1 MKHFA
6 RLGFVSVLLS
16 ALTVT
21 ATAQTNSGGGSWLPE
36 IQPSHQYFMR
46 FGWASMK
53 MNNKSEAAYDTDGP
67 VLAAGER
74 GQGCTFSRCGTNNN
88 NTGTLYVNK
97 YNSALTTTLFDD
109 PANPQ
114 SGISGPPSSW
124 LNGGVLGI
132 PDNVKA
138 RASDADG
145 AFGSIGMYLD
155 EDQNW
160 AVEALVLG
168 LPFKSEIEGA
178 GAFEGVGKI
187 ITTKFLPPTAF
198 LHYYFGKKGDAFRP
212 SISAALNYTIFFD
225 ARATSEFQAL
235 AGGRTT
241 VSLKNSLGF
250 GLFVGGTYNLT
261 ERWSLN
267 ANLGQLKAK
276 TEATIRTY
284 DTYFESS
291 SAILQYYPSQLAANI
306 ASLTNG
312 GAPGNLTDGTLSA
325 LINYRNNGHQ
335 VNGGANLGNFTR
347 KQKQT
352 LDPYV
357 LFMSVGYNF

>member
-6 RLGFVSVLLS
+6 RFGFVSLLLS
-16 ALTVT
+16 ALSATT

-53 MNNKSEAAYDTDGP
+53 MNNSGGTVYDADGP
-67 VLAAGER
+67 VYAAGER
-74 GQGCTFSRCGTNNN
+74 SRTCTTNPCGVINS
-88 NTGTLYVNK
+88 TGYASTI
-97 YNSALTTTLFDD
+97 APILFND
-109 PANPQ
+109 PANP
-114 SGISGPPSSW
+114 GVL
-124 LNGGVLGI
+124 LNGGALGI
-132 PDNVKA
+132 PEGVTA
-138 RASDADG
+138 RAKDSSG
-145 AFGSIGMYLD
+145 GFGSIGMYLD
-155 EDQNW
+155 DNQTW

-168 LPFKSEIEGA
+168 LPFSSDIEGS

-187 ITTKFLPPTAF
+187 ITTKFLPPSAF
-198 LHYYFGKKGDAFRP
+198 LHYYFGKKSDWFRP
-212 SISAALNYTIFFD
+212 SISAAVNYTIFFD
-225 ARATSEFQAL
+225 TRATSTLSDL

-241 VSLKNSLGF
+241 ISLKNSF
-250 GLFVGGTYNLT
+250 GLGAFVGGIFNLS

-267 ANLGQLKAK
+267 ANIGQFKVK
-276 TEATIRTY
+276 TTATITTY
-284 DTYFESS
+284 DTVLDSS
-291 SAILQYYPSQLAANI
+291 SAILSRYPAQLAANI
-306 ASLTNG
+306 QELNDFSLLDT
-312 GAPGNLTDGTLSA
+312 TLER
-325 LINYRNNGHQ
+325 LQNYRNSGHQ

>member
-53 MNNKSEAAYDTDGP
+53 MNNKSEAAYDVDGP
-67 VLAAGER
+67 VYAEGER
-74 GQGCTFSRCGTNNN
+74 STQTCT
-88 NTGTLYVNK
+88 VNIVNCPLGYK
-97 YNSALTTTLFDD
+97 DQFRTTVGKVLFND
-109 PANPQ
+109 PDNPQ
-114 SGISGPPSSW
+114 PVASGVIDKSIM
-124 LNGGVLGI
+124 LNGGELGI
-132 PDNVKA
+132 PAGVTA
-138 RASDADG
+138 RAGDTGG

-155 EDQNW
+155 DNQSW

-168 LPFKSEIEGA
+168 LPFSSDIEGA
-178 GAFEGVGKI
+178 GSFEGVGKI
-187 ITTKFLPPTAF
+187 ITTKFLPPSAL
-198 LHYYFGKKGDAFRP
+198 LHYYFGKKGDRFRP
-212 SISAALNYTIFFD
+212 SVSAAVNYTIFFD
-225 ARATSEFQAL
+225 TRATSNFETL

-250 GLFVGGTYNLT
+250 GLFAGGTFNLN

-267 ANLGQLKAK
+267 ANIGQLKVK
-276 TEATIRTY
+276 TEATITTY
-284 DTYFESS
+284 DTMFFADSE
-291 SAILQYYPSQLAANI
+291 ILTRYPAKLAASFELNNT
-306 ASLTNG
+306 LVG
-312 GAPGNLTDGTLSA
+312 GTLDKLA
-325 LINYRNNGHQ
+325 AYRNNGHQ

-347 KQKQT
+347 KQRQT